1 MRIVGDQTALESAEG
16 NLEGPLASEPE
27 DDGVLSH
34 PILEGVGTGTK
45 AVVLNVIFEER
56 SGLQGRRMSHFE
68 PLWTRRAVHVSV
80 PYRSDIAIVFVFEP
94 YIAGSALRSASVRVL
109 LPTLA

>member
-1 MRIVGDQTALESAEG
+1 
-16 NLEGPLASEPE
+16 
-27 DDGVLSH
+27 
-34 PILEGVGTGTK
+34 
-45 AVVLNVIFEER
+45 VIFEER